1 MFDDNLKNYDE
12 DEARVEEGE
21 GDKYGN
27 KDEDNN

>member
-27 KDEDNN
+27 KDNN